1 MEKLPSRK
9 LNRLAD
15 FDYSLP
21 GTYFVTICAKER
33 KNMFWQT
40 EFFADFLHSA
50 GFFEYGYC
58 VDSVGAT
65 IGRPQGIKLSNCG
78 QAVEESLCNISAK
91 YEGVF
96 VDYYVIMPDH
106 IHLLLRTG
114 TDKNGR
120 PLVAPTLSRIVK
132 QFKGSVTKRVGVSIW
147 QKLFFDHVVRNEQD
161 YLEHVKYIL
170 ENPITWRNKQDMM

>member
-33 KNMFWQT
+33 KNVFW
-40 EFFADFLHSA
+40 ENDFLSSFMQQA
-50 GFFEYGYC
+50 VAFEIDYF
-58 VDSVGAT
+58 VDGVGAT
-65 IGRPQGIKLSNCG
+65 IGRPQGIRLSTLG
-78 QAVEESLCNISAK
+78 QMVEETICNISAK
-91 YEGVF
+91 YGGVF
-96 VDYYVIMPDH
+96 VVYFVVMPDH

-170 ENPITWRNKQDMM
+170 ENPITWRNKQDVM